1 MRNLFIFVIALCNFN
16 FLQSQVGINT
26 DAPNGATV
34 LDITSNE
41 KGILI
46 PRLTDTERD
55 TKLADNDPDTVPP
68 AGVVNTNL
76 SAGTL
81 IYNTTANRF
90 EFWDGVVWRQL
101 FVATSSAAG
110 NDGVVK
116 INGGS
121 GGAKPTVSLTAGGN
135 TYGPRKQV
143 VYTTPLTFAAFPT
156 TSWPETHLQ

>member
-68 AGVVNTNL
+68 
-76 SAGTL
+76 
-81 IYNTTANRF
+81 
-90 EFWDGVVWRQL
+90 
-101 FVATSSAAG
+101 
-110 NDGVVK
+110 
-116 INGGS
+116 
-121 GGAKPTVSLTAGGN
+121 
-135 TYGPRKQV
+135 QV
-143 VYTTPLTFAAFPT
+143 
-156 TSWPETHLQ
+156 